1 MLREVINH
9 MTASGLLLLL
19 FHPSSFITHPLADMF
34 LLQANT
40 TALFSVAD
48 LQLIAPELILTV
60 CACIALVM
68 EVVLPYRKSKL
79 IAYFSLIGVGFAG
92 ISLGVQY
99 WYLRDVLPLDGFYG
113 MVRIDGFALIFKS
126 IFLVAAAQAIAVS
139 TRYLDIEG
147 EQHGEYYAL
156 VLFATVGMMFLAC
169 GYDLISLYISL
180 ELMALTFYVLV
191 AFTKREKRSN
201 EAAMKYFLL
210 GAFSSGVLLYGMS
223 LLYGIA
229 GSTNLAEIGRSVAA
243 IAGTVGD
250 SGETVTAS
258 LRPMLLLGMIAL
270 AAGLFFKIA
279 AVPFHM
285 WAPDAYEGAPTSV
298 TAFLSTGSKAASFAL
313 YARIFIEA
321 LNTMRADW
329 APLLG
334 LVAAITIMVGN
345 WAAVTQENSKRL
357 LAYSSISNAGYLL
370 LGLVAGNSYGYIGLM
385 IYLLVYTLMNMGAFG
400 IIISLRRRGIIGDN
414 VDDMTGLAHKAPGM
428 AAMMAIFMLS
438 LGGLPMT
445 GGFIGKYFLFGGL
458 LQRGKADGK
467 TWYYWLAAWAIINTV
482 VSFYYYIRF
491 IKVMYLGD
499 RVADDQPLA
508 LSPALR
514 AALVASLVGILFIG
528 LYPQPLIEIVQRLV
542 APLAALGPLGLK

>member
-1 MLREVINH
+1 MSSV
-9 MTASGLLLLL
+9 LLSAL
-19 FHPSSFITHPLADMF
+19 FA
-34 LLQANT
+34 LQADT
-40 TALFSVAD
+40 KALFDLAD

-60 CACIALVM
+60 CGCVALVM

-79 IAYFSLIGVGFAG
+79 VAYFALIGVSLAAF
-92 ISLGVQY
+92 SLGLQW
-99 WYLRDVLPLDGFYG
+99 WYSSEVLPLEGFYG
-113 MVRIDGFALIFKS
+113 MVRIDGFALIFKA
-126 IFLVAAAQAIAVS
+126 IFLVAAGLAIAIS

-147 EQHGEYYAL
+147 EQHGEFYAL
-156 VLFATVGMMFLAC
+156 VLFATVGMMFLGC
-169 GYDLISLYISL
+169 GYDLIVLYISL

-223 LLYGIA
+223 LLYGVA
-229 GSTNLAEIGRSVAA
+229 GSTNLGEIGRSIGSIGSSIPTDGSV
-243 IAGTVGD
+243 
-250 SGETVTAS
+250 SS
-258 LRPMLLLGMIAL
+258 LRPLLLLGMISL

-313 YARIFIEA
+313 YARIFVEA
-321 LNTMRADW
+321 LPSMRADW

-334 LVAAITIMVGN
+334 LVAALTIMVGN

-370 LGLVAGNSYGYIGLM
+370 LGLVAGNAYGYLGLL
-385 IYLLVYTLMNMGAFG
+385 IYLFVYTLMNMGAFG

-414 VDDMTGLAHKAPGM
+414 VDDLTGLAHKAPGM
-428 AAMMAIFMLS
+428 AAMMGVFMLS

-458 LQRGKADGK
+458 LQRGEADGK
-467 TWYYWLAAWAIINTV
+467 SWYYWLAIWAIINTV
-482 VSFYYYIRF
+482 VSFYYYVRF

-499 RVADDQPLA
+499 RIADDKPLA

-514 AALVASLVGILFIG
+514 TALVLSLVGIILVGVF
-528 LYPQPLIEIVQRLV
+528 PQPFISVAEKLI
-542 APLAALGPLGLK
+542 APLSAVAATAK

>member
-1 MLREVINH
+1 
-9 MTASGLLLLL
+9 
-19 FHPSSFITHPLADMF
+19 MF

-40 TALFSVAD
+40 TSIISAAD
-48 LQLIAPELILTV
+48 LQLIAPELILTA
-60 CACIALVM
+60 CACVALVM
-68 EVVLPYRKSKL
+68 EVILPYRKSKL
-79 IAYFSLIGVGFAG
+79 IAYFALVSVALAFVSLTAQWWFMGS
-92 ISLGVQY
+92 SL
-99 WYLRDVLPLDGFYG
+99 PFTGFYG
-113 MVRIDGFALIFKS
+113 MVRIDGFALLFKG
-126 IFLVAAAQAIAVS
+126 IFLVSAALAIGIS
-139 TRYLDIEG
+139 TRFLDIEG

-156 VLFATVGMMFLAC
+156 ILFATVGMMFIAC

-191 AFTKREKRSN
+191 AFTKREKKSN

-223 LLYGIA
+223 LIYGVA
-229 GSTNLAEIGRSVAA
+229 GSTNIGEIANSFSQLVPQIQNA
-243 IAGTVGD
+243 IAA
-250 SGETVTAS
+250 GEAKGS
-258 LRPMLLLGMIAL
+258 LRPLLLFGMIAL
-270 AAGLFFKIA
+270 GAGLFFKVA

-285 WAPDAYEGAPTSV
+285 WAPDVYEGAPTSV

-313 YARIFIEA
+313 YARIFSEA
-321 LNTMRADW
+321 LGPMREDW

-370 LGLVAGNSYGYIGLM
+370 LALVAGNLYGDIGL
-385 IYLLVYTLMNMGAFG
+385 IVYLFVYTLMNMGAFG
-400 IIISLRRRGIIGDN
+400 VIISLRRRGIIGDN
-414 VDDMTGLAHKAPGM
+414 VDDLTGLAQKEPFM

-458 LQRGKADGK
+458 IQRGTADRK
-467 TWYYWLAAWAIINTV
+467 SWYYWLATWAILNTV
-482 VSFYYYIRF
+482 VSFYYYVRF

-499 RVADDQPLA
+499 RIADNKPLA
-508 LSPALR
+508 LSPALQVV
-514 AALVASLVGILFIG
+514 LVVSVIGIIVVGV
-528 LYPQPLIEIVQRLV
+528 YPQPFIELAQTLI
-542 APLAALGPLGLK
+542 PSK

>member
-1 MLREVINH
+1 
-9 MTASGLLLLL
+9 
-19 FHPSSFITHPLADMF
+19 MF
-34 LLQANT
+34 LLQANS

-60 CACIALVM
+60 CACLALVM
-68 EVVLPYRKSKL
+68 EVVLPYRKSKV
-79 IAYFSLIGVGFAG
+79 IAYFSLAGIGLAA
-92 ISLGVQY
+92 ISLGVQF
-99 WYLRDVLPLDGFYG
+99 WYLGDVLPLDGFYG
-113 MVRIDGFALIFKS
+113 MVRIDGFALVFKS
-126 IFLVAAAQAIAVS
+126 IFLVSAALAIAIS

-229 GSTNLAEIGRSVAA
+229 GSTNLGDIGRSVSA
-243 IAGTVGD
+243 IAGTM
-250 SGETVTAS
+250 GETADSVGS

-313 YARIFIEA
+313 YARIFMEA
-321 LNTMRADW
+321 LPSIRNDW

-428 AAMMAIFMLS
+428 AAMMTIFMLS

-458 LQRGKADGK
+458 LQRGQADGK
-467 TWYYWLAAWAIINTV
+467 AWYYWLAGWAIINTV
-482 VSFYYYIRF
+482 VSFYYYVRF

-499 RVADDQPLA
+499 RVADDKPLS
-508 LSPALR
+508 LSPALQT
-514 AALVASLVGILFIG
+514 ALVASLVGILVIG
-528 LYPQPLIEIVQRLV
+528 VYPQPLIEIVQRLI
-542 APLAALGPLGLK
+542 APIAALSPMQFK

>member
-1 MLREVINH
+1 M
-9 MTASGLLLLL
+9 LL
-19 FHPSSFITHPLADMF
+19 F
-34 LLQANT
+34 QANT
-40 TALFSVAD
+40 TGLFNSFD
-48 LQLIAPELILTV
+48 LQLIIPELILTA
-60 CACIALVM
+60 CACLALVM

-79 IAYFSLIGVGFAG
+79 VAYFSLVGIALAAV
-92 ISLGVQY
+92 SLVVQY
-99 WYLRDVLPLDGFYG
+99 SSRAVFPLDGFYG
-113 MVRIDGFALIFKS
+113 MIRIDGFALVFQS
-126 IFLVAAAQAIAVS
+126 IFLIGAALAIGIS

-169 GYDLISLYISL
+169 GFDLITLYISL

-223 LLYGIA
+223 LLYGVA
-229 GSTNLAEIGRSVAA
+229 GSTNLGEIGHAVAN
-243 IAGTVGD
+243 IAAST
-250 SGETVTAS
+250 SETS
-258 LRPMLLLGMIAL
+258 LRPLLLLGMIAL

-298 TAFLSTGSKAASFAL
+298 TAFLSTASKAASFAL
-313 YARIFIEA
+313 YARIFMEA
-321 LNTMRADW
+321 LQSIRADW

-370 LGLVAGNSYGYIGLM
+370 LGLVAGNTYGYVGLL
-385 IYLLVYTLMNMGAFG
+385 IYLLVYTFMNMGAFG

-414 VDDMTGLAHKAPGM
+414 VDDLTGLAHKAPGM
-428 AAMMAIFMLS
+428 AAMMAVFMLS

-467 TWYYWLAAWAIINTV
+467 NWYYWLAGWAIINTV
-482 VSFYYYIRF
+482 VSFYYYVRF

-499 RVADDQPLA
+499 TIADDKPLS
-508 LSPALR
+508 LSPALQT
-514 AALVASLVGILFIG
+514 ALVVSLVGIIFIG
-528 LYPQPLIEIVQRLV
+528 VYPQPVIEIVQRL
-542 APLAALGPLGLK
+542 LAR

>member
-1 MLREVINH
+1 
-9 MTASGLLLLL
+9 
-19 FHPSSFITHPLADMF
+19 MF

-40 TALFSVAD
+40 TSLISVAD
-48 LQLIAPELILTV
+48 LQLIAPELILTA
-60 CACIALVM
+60 CACVALVM
-68 EVVLPYRKSKL
+68 EVILPYRKSKL
-79 IAYFSLIGVGFAG
+79 TAYFSLVGVALAFVSLVIQWWSIGNA
-92 ISLGVQY
+92 
-99 WYLRDVLPLDGFYG
+99 LPFDGFYG
-113 MVRIDGFALIFKS
+113 MVRIDGFALLFKA
-126 IFLVAAAQAIAVS
+126 IFLIAAALAIGIS
-139 TRYLDIEG
+139 TRFLDIEG
-147 EQHGEYYAL
+147 EQHGEYYSL
-156 VLFATVGMMFLAC
+156 VLFATVGMMFIAC

-191 AFTKREKRSN
+191 AFTKREKKSN

-229 GSTNLAEIGRSVAA
+229 GSTNIGDIGRSLGELVPRIQSVLQASTPA
-243 IAGTVGD
+243 GLVDRGIAD
-250 SGETVTAS
+250 
-258 LRPMLLLGMIAL
+258 LRPLMVLAMIAL
-270 AAGLFFKIA
+270 AAGLFFKVA

-285 WAPDAYEGAPTSV
+285 WAPDVYEGAPTSV

-313 YARIFIEA
+313 YARIFSEA
-321 LNTMRADW
+321 LGDMRADW

-370 LGLVAGNSYGYIGLM
+370 LGLIAGNLYGYIGLVV
-385 IYLLVYTLMNMGAFG
+385 YLFVYTLMNMGAFG
-400 IIISLRRRGIIGDN
+400 VIISLRRRGIIGDN
-414 VDDMTGLAHKAPGM
+414 VDDLTGLGQKAPLM

-458 LQRGKADGK
+458 LQRGSADGK
-467 TWYYWLAAWAIINTV
+467 HWYYWLAVWAIINTV
-482 VSFYYYIRF
+482 VSFYYYVRF

-499 RVADDQPLA
+499 RIADNKPLA

-514 AALVASLVGILFIG
+514 VALAVAVIGVIVIGVFPQPFISLTQKMIEPIASLGAI
-528 LYPQPLIEIVQRLV
+528 
-542 APLAALGPLGLK
+542 APK

>member
-1 MLREVINH
+1 ML
-9 MTASGLLLLL
+9 
-19 FHPSSFITHPLADMF
+19 
-34 LLQANT
+34 LLQANST
-40 TALFSVAD
+40 GLFNLAD
-48 LQLIAPELILTV
+48 LQLIVPELILTV
-60 CACIALVM
+60 CACLALVM

-79 IAYFSLIGVGFAG
+79 VAYFSLAG
-92 ISLGVQY
+92 IALSAVSLVVQY
-99 WYLRDVLPLDGFYG
+99 LSGTGVPIDGFYG
-113 MVRIDGFALIFKS
+113 MIRLDGFALVFQS
-126 IFLVAAAQAIAVS
+126 IFLVGAALAIAIS

-169 GYDLISLYISL
+169 GFDLITLYISL

-223 LLYGIA
+223 LLYGVA
-229 GSTNLAEIGRSVAA
+229 GSTNLAEIGRAVAE
-243 IAGTVGD
+243 IAGSTTQT
-250 SGETVTAS
+250 GEAS
-258 LRPMLLLGMIAL
+258 LRPMLLLGMVAL

-298 TAFLSTGSKAASFAL
+298 TAFLSTASKAASFAL

-321 LNTMRADW
+321 LNSIRADW

-370 LGLVAGNSYGYIGLM
+370 LGLVAGNTYGYVGLV
-385 IYLLVYTLMNMGAFG
+385 IYLLVYTFMNMGAFG

-414 VDDMTGLAHKAPGM
+414 VDDLTGLAHKAPGM
-428 AAMMAIFMLS
+428 AAMMAVFMLS

-445 GGFIGKYFLFGGL
+445 GGFIGKWYLLYGLFD
-458 LQRGKADGK
+458 RGDTDKK
-467 TWYYWLAAWAIINTV
+467 NWYYWLAGWAAINIV
-482 VSFYYYIRF
+482 VSFYYYVRF

-499 RVADDQPLA
+499 TIADDKPLS
-508 LSPALR
+508 LSPALQT
-514 AALVASLVGILFIG
+514 ALVVSVVGIIVIG
-528 LYPQPLIEIVQRLV
+528 VYPQPLIEIVQRLV
-542 APLAALGPLGLK
+542 AR